1 MPGGDGTGP
10 LGNGPRTGR
19 GWGFCGGG
27 GQGGWPGMGRRRGWR
42 FGWGSQAQQGEAGG
56 TGSWMEMLTSE
67 LKAIHE
73 RLTALEGGRKE
84 EPTDKQP

>member
-1 MPGGDGTGP
+1 
-10 LGNGPRTGR
+10 
-19 GWGFCGGG
+19 
-27 GQGGWPGMGRRRGWR
+27 MGRRRGWR